1 MIVRVL
7 ATARSALVAGYWF
20 YEEQQAGLGGYYLAS
35 IYADLARLEH
45 VAGVHRRISGG
56 HHRMIARRFPFAI
69 YYRMNG
75 HTAEVR
81 AILDCRRSPDW
92 IARQLRR

>member
-7 ATARSALVAGYWF
+7 ATARSDLVAAYSF
-20 YEEQQAGLGGYYLAS
+20 YKDQQAGLGDYFLTS
-35 IYADLARLEH
+35 IYADLARLELL
-45 VAGVHRRISGG
+45 AGVHRKIPGSY
-56 HHRMIARRFPFAI
+56 HRTIARRFPFAI
-69 YYRMNG
+69 YHRMNG
-75 HTAEVR
+75 LTAEVR